1 MKYEYF
7 NKLIGISD
15 DSKYV
20 ATDSDG
26 LVYAFTDKP
35 VYHIKTG
42 KWCSAYNTFEFV
54 AIRED
59 LACKANDSCCVVK
72 SLQDTGNKQ

>member
-7 NKLIGISD
+7 GEVIDIPET
-15 DSKYV
+15 SKYI

-26 LVYAFTDKP
+26 LVYAYTDSP

-42 KWCSAYNTFEFV
+42 MWCSAYNTFEFV
-54 AIRED
+54 AIRAD
-59 LACKANDSCCVVK
+59 VVSKARDSCCVVK